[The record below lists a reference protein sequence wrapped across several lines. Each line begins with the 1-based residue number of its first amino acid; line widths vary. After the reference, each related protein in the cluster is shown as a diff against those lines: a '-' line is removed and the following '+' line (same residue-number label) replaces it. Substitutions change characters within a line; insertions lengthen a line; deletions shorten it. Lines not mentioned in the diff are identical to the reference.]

1 MDGKTAVEMDYL
13 SPNMPIETHLL
24 QGCCRE
30 AERADLVAVG
40 LDQLRLALP
49 ESFHVHMLAVIE
61 EMRTSARLL
70 RDLADRSQVHISR
83 VPIVL
88 DYLAV
93 VLPCLC
99 RTLRD
104 ITVHY
109 EDKTLTREVRW
120 RKMYHK
126 MTEEADGLPLPHRFV
141 LYNHFLSL
149 LKLLLTRSPNFDL
162 NTLDKL
168 KTRILGLREK
178 RGIPPPSVPVGPLVR
193 QSMMMVLG
201 AQDPNVHWAE
211 QIFSL
216 PLPSR
221 TALKNLRP
229 SRSFGP
235 HFPYGAIN
243 IPPESKILY
252 KRVFNDD
259 RLSVLA
265 FLNLTNQAPY
275 FITRSMQAEMPF
287 FSMRG
292 AHELVIN
299 REGSALQ
306 LKRWSH
312 TDQCSK
318 LWAVLFCQT
327 WEEMVL
333 FYCTFVSLKARN
345 TLTVQVS
352 PEEYKLS
359 REKRLFQA
367 QIIDD
372 GYKHSLI
379 VYEDMTTGGIRLHAA
394 VWEGE
399 LKQCPVWTAFVTH
412 QSQSSTWLK
421 RRSKH
426 RVWLRD
432 VQLYVFC
439 QRYRHENMRQN
450 KSGAF
455 EIYFVSEEGARRFK
469 DVFGPTLAATPESS
483 EANSPG
489 AEPSK

>member
-1 MDGKTAVEMDYL
+1 MDLVN
-13 SPNMPIETHLL
+13 PNVPIQTHYL

-30 AERADLVAVG
+30 AERADLVSMG

-49 ESFHVHMLAVIE
+49 ESFHGHMIAVVE
-61 EMRTSARLL
+61 EMRNSARLL
-70 RDLADRSQVHISR
+70 RDLADRSQIHISR

-88 DYLAV
+88 DYLTV

-104 ITVHY
+104 ITAYY
-109 EDKTLTREVRW
+109 EDKTLTREIRW

-126 MTEEADGLPLPHRFV
+126 MADEADGLLLPHRFV
-141 LYNHFLSL
+141 LYNHFLTL
-149 LKLLLTRSPNFDL
+149 LKQLLTRSPNFDM

-168 KTRILGLREK
+168 RTRILNLREK
-178 RGIPPPSVPVGPLVR
+178 RGIPPPPLQVGPLVR
-193 QSMMMVLG
+193 QSLMLAPG
-201 AQDPNVHWAE
+201 AQEPNVHWAE

-221 TALKNLRP
+221 TALKS
-229 SRSFGP
+229 SRLSRWYAP
-235 HFPYGAIN
+235 VLPYGAIN
-243 IPPESKILY
+243 IPPESKILF
-252 KRVFNDD
+252 KRSFNDD
-259 RLSVLA
+259 RLSIMA
-265 FLNLTNQAPY
+265 FLNLGDLAPY
-275 FITRSMQAEMPF
+275 FIIRTMQGEMPY
-287 FSMRG
+287 FSLRG
-292 AHELVIN
+292 AHELVIS

-312 TDQCSK
+312 TEQCSK
-318 LWAVLFCQT
+318 LWAVLYFQT

-352 PEEYKLS
+352 PEEYKLG

-372 GYKHSLI
+372 GFKHSLI
-379 VYEDMTTGGIRLHAA
+379 VYEDATTRGLRLHAA

-399 LKQCPVWTAFVTH
+399 LRQCPVWTAFVTH
-412 QSQSSTWLK
+412 QSQSATWLK

-439 QRYRHENMRQN
+439 HKYRQDSMRQN

-469 DVFGPTLAATPESS
+469 EVFTLASAGTPGSS
-483 EANSPG
+483 EAN
-489 AEPSK
+489 EPATGPTQ